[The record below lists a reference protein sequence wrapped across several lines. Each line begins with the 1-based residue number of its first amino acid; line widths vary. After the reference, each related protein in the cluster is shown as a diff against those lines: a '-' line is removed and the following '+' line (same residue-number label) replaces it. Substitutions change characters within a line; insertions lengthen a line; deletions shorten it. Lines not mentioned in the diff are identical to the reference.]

1 MLGAKCNELGR
12 DDARSEPVS
21 EPLSEPTAPG
31 LGEPCRSPSTI
42 ATKSSMAFLS
52 LFPGE
57 AVPLAYQFSTV
68 MEKLGLPSEAHL
80 LDIELFL
87 RW

>member
-31 LGEPCRSPSTI
+31 LGEPCRSPNTI

-57 AVPLAYQFSTV
+57 AVPLAYNTAQRRSIHDYH
-68 MEKLGLPSEAHL
+68 LGF
-80 LDIELFL
+80 IF
-87 RW
+87 

>member
-57 AVPLAYQFSTV
+57 AVPLAYSSAQ
-68 MEKLGLPSEAHL
+68 
-80 LDIELFL
+80 
-87 RW
+87 